1 MSTSHFP
8 EVLLARIQR
17 GCIIATLTID
27 DAEDAVPLA
36 RALADGGVDCLEL
49 TLRTATAIDSLRR
62 IRTELPQVLVGAG
75 TVLTPDQVKEC
86 VEARAAFGVAP
97 GTNPRVIAEAQRLG
111 LPFAP
116 GVCTP
121 SDIEHALEAGCTVM
135 KFFPCEPCGGLP
147 YLRSIAAPFAHLG
160 VKFIPLGGIDG
171 GNAEDY
177 LKEPFIP
184 AVGGSWMAPRL
195 LVQRKDWEAI
205 TVRARHAV
213 QVVNRV
219 RGGES

>member
-1 MSTSHFP
+1 MLS
-8 EVLLARIQR
+8 
-17 GCIIATLTID
+17 
-27 DAEDAVPLA
+27 
-36 RALADGGVDCLEL
+36 LE
-49 TLRTATAIDSLRR
+49 
-62 IRTELPQVLVGAG
+62 
-75 TVLTPDQVKEC
+75 QVKEC
-86 VEARAAFGVAP
+86 VEAGAAFGVAP

-121 SDIEHALEAGCTVM
+121 SDIEHALEVGCTVM

-171 GNAEDY
+171 GNAEEY
-177 LKEPFIP
+177 LKADFIP

-195 LVQRKDWEAI
+195 LVQQKNWDAI

-213 QVVNRV
+213 QVVNRA
-219 RGGES
+219 RGGAS